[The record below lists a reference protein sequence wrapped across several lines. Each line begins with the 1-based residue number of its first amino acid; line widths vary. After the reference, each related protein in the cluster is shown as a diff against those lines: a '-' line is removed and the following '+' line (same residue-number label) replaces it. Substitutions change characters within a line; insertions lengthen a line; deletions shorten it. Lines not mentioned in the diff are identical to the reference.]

1 MTMRSL
7 QRPRTDKAL
16 TECEV
21 RRRSRHVDVTGAVT
35 VTASTVN
42 VQGKNSGAH
51 LTEFDSS
58 LTIQNSNFHNGS
70 RILAKIKVV
79 EEEKMHNFRFGRKLI
94 WSSDQ

>member
-1 MTMRSL
+1 M
-7 QRPRTDKAL
+7 K
-16 TECEV
+16 
-21 RRRSRHVDVTGAVT
+21 
-35 VTASTVN
+35 

-94 WSSDQ
+94 WSSDQQEKHRRTRLNKVLPLELD

>member
-21 RRRSRHVDVTGAVT
+21 RRQSRRVDVAGAVT
-35 VTASTVN
+35 VTASTVK

-58 LTIQNSNFHNGS
+58 LTIQNSNFHI
-70 RILAKIKVV
+70 RT
-79 EEEKMHNFRFGRKLI
+79 
-94 WSSDQ
+94 